1 MKYLITGHTGFKGS
15 WLAAKLKIEGNE
27 VFGISLNPPKKSHY
41 NLAQISQYIDR
52 DIRVDIRN
60 MKSLEKAILE
70 LNPEV
75 IVHLAAQS
83 LVLESYRNPIYTYET
98 NVIGSLNLL
107 NSCTHIDDLKSVIIV
122 TSDKV
127 YKKKI
132 TQEPFVESDP
142 LGGDDPY
149 SSSKAATDLVTQAWR
164 TSFGKIPIAIAR
176 AGNVIGGGDW
186 SKDRIIPDLVNALK
200 GSKELHVRNPHSV
213 RPWQHVLDCL
223 NGYQLLV
230 RQQIELGVQG
240 EWNFGPDLNYN
251 FTVNDLIESFCKSWD
266 KQVKT
271 IISPSEAK
279 ESEFISINSNLSRL
293 NLGWT
298 EKLDYKQSIKW
309 TSEWYKASNP
319 EVITK
324 NQIRRFIEL

>member
-1 MKYLITGHTGFKGS
+1 
-15 WLAAKLKIEGNE
+15 
-27 VFGISLNPPKKSHY
+27 
-41 NLAQISQYIDR
+41 
-52 DIRVDIRN
+52 
-60 MKSLEKAILE
+60 
-70 LNPEV
+70 
-75 IVHLAAQS
+75 
-83 LVLESYRNPIYTYET
+83 
-98 NVIGSLNLL
+98 
-107 NSCTHIDDLKSVIIV
+107 
-122 TSDKV
+122 
-127 YKKKI
+127 
-132 TQEPFVESDP
+132 
-142 LGGDDPY
+142 
-149 SSSKAATDLVTQAWR
+149 
-164 TSFGKIPIAIAR
+164 
-176 AGNVIGGGDW
+176 
-186 SKDRIIPDLVNALK
+186 
-200 GSKELHVRNPHSV
+200 
-213 RPWQHVLDCL
+213 LDCL

-298 EKLDYKQSIKW
+298 EKLDYKQSIEW